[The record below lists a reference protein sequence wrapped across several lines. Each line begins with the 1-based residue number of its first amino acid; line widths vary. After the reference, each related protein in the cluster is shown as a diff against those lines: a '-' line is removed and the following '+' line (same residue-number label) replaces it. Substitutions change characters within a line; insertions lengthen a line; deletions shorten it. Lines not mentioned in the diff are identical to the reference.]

1 MHDIDNIKEGQR
13 IKLVL
18 RNRNYYDGEIIKKN
32 SNTLIIRDR
41 YGKRI
46 HIDITEIS
54 ELIDDNR
61 FLDSRGVVKNDWD
74 RIATQELR
82 L

>member
-61 FLDSRGVVKNDWD
+61 FLDSRGVVKND
-74 RIATQELR
+74 
-82 L
+82 